1 MTRMFPINPTIMT
14 IPNTKGTK
22 RLVSMFN
29 SSYQSSVLFSDRPGM
44 LTVTENG
51 DLQRSAALAVVLVYW
66 LETER
71 AGPTGWRTGIIIS
84 SNFVIK
90 RKSKSYAGL
99 GAITLT
105 HSLSHPSQLF
115 FSLYILFLVNI
126 SRLCF
131 VTFFLSVTPQWK
143 LLRSFSI

>member
-14 IPNTKGTK
+14 IPNTTGTK

-71 AGPTGWRTGIIIS
+71 AGTAGWRTGIIIS

-90 RKSKSYAGL
+90 RNSKSLKIRPFCILLHPYFSTG
-99 GAITLT
+99 TLME
-105 HSLSHPSQLF
+105 HLPPII
-115 FSLYILFLVNI
+115 Y
-126 SRLCF
+126 C
-131 VTFFLSVTPQWK
+131 FLSVFGPWFAAV
-143 LLRSFSI
+143 LRLKMLAKGNPF